1 MAVEHSLKG
10 QVALVTGGGRGLG
23 RAYAEALAGAG
34 ACVAVVARTS
44 SQVDES
50 AARIAAAGG
59 RARAYSLDVTDT
71 GAVKRMVAEVE
82 KDLGPVALLVNAAGA
97 ADPLGPL
104 AECDPDEWWRGVE
117 INAKGPF
124 LCTRFVLPGMIA
136 RGAGRIVN
144 VSSGVGTRSYDYL
157 TSYCV
162 GKTALI
168 RLTECVA
175 AETASRGIRVF
186 SISPGM
192 VRTDM
197 NRLLVGHPKSAEWF
211 PWAAETLAKGKDF
224 PPEASTRLLLRLARG
239 EADALSGRHISVAE
253 DLDALIARAPEAA
266 EKQALMLRLSA
277 LA

>member
-1 MAVEHSLKG
+1 MEAGFLKG

-23 RAYAEALAGAG
+23 RGYAEALAAAG
-34 ACVAVVARTS
+34 ASVAVVARTR
-44 SQVDES
+44 SQVDETAS
-50 AARIAAAGG
+50 AISAAGG
-59 RARAYSLDVTDT
+59 RCLAYTLDVADT
-71 GAVKRMVAEVE
+71 RAVKDAVASVEKELGAVT
-82 KDLGPVALLVNAAGA
+82 LLVNAAGV

-104 AECDPDEWWRGVE
+104 AESDADEWWRGVE
-117 INAKGPF
+117 INAKGPY
-124 LCTRFVLPGMIA
+124 LTTRFVLPGMLA
-136 RGAGRIVN
+136 RGTGRIVN

-157 TSYCV
+157 ASYSV

-175 AETASRGIRVF
+175 SETASRGVRVF

-211 PWAAETLAKGKDF
+211 PWAADGLAKGKDF
-224 PPEASTRLLLRLARG
+224 PPEASTKLILRLASG

-253 DLDALIARAPEAA
+253 DLDTLIARAADA
-266 EKQALMLRLSA
+266 VSQQALMLRL
-277 LA
+277 LPLT